1 MLSEDPFPDKPESE
15 SEIMIINRRPCPGNH
30 ELAGH
35 FCSQHIFHVKTAGLT
50 RFDRLETPSSASYH
64 QAVAQ

>member
-1 MLSEDPFPDKPESE
+1 MEVLAEDDLLGKTHKDGPSLTEKQESTD
-15 SEIMIINRRPCPGNH
+15 RLPGY
-30 ELAGH
+30 

-50 RFDRLETPSSASYH
+50 RFDRLETPLSASYH